1 MYLKEIVI
9 DGFKSYA
16 TRTVVQDFDRS
27 FNAITGLNGSGKS
40 NVLDSICFVLGIS
53 NLSQVRASS
62 LQDLVYKGGLAG
74 VTKATVSLI
83 FNNTDKS
90 KAPVG
95 YEQPDEITIT
105 RQIVIGGRNRY
116 LINGINAQPNRVQNL
131 FHSIGLNVNN
141 PHFLIMQGRITKVI
155 NMKPPE
161 VLSMIEEAA
170 GTKMYENKKEAAL
183 RTMEKKQRKVDEI
196 NLLLEEKINPSLA
209 KLQQERKHYL
219 EWNKNNNE
227 IDALRR
233 YLIAYK
239 FLKATTLL
247 ERSSGEG
254 SGLHG
259 RVNEIAQEMKQ
270 RSEQQGDA
278 KKNLNALMRT
288 HSERE
293 DSGNL
298 EERQQEVE
306 SLSKKLV
313 KLRSAWVNQKAA
325 LESEEKSL
333 VKLEE
338 NISELRSKSSA
349 LREEY
354 AQAELQVPVAEKSL
368 EKATQDLEMAEMA
381 ILTGASSQ
389 DGSGNATGT
398 GSIIDQLDAAKRAA
412 SLAQTEIESLRQQ
425 KSHLTNE
432 YQSKSAELAR
442 DRANVR
448 VLEAK
453 KRAAEKA
460 VADAK
465 IAVHELDFNAEEA
478 ESTNVQLLE
487 EQRIVS
493 DLKERLDALS
503 AKLESCEFR
512 YSDPYSDFDRR
523 KVFNIVA
530 RLINVRDPRMT
541 TAVEIT
547 AGGRL
552 YQVVVDTDSTAND
565 LIKGG
570 RLARRITFLPLDKI
584 WHDVLHD
591 SKLRRAKQIEPST
604 EIAISCVTFDPE
616 VANAIEHVFG
626 RTLICPNLSSAQ
638 RVTFDDR
645 VRARTVTLEGDTYDP
660 SGTAS
665 GGSSSRQGPSVL
677 ALLGEWKS
685 LQAELGSHTSNLER
699 LSLLAGTLGERGRQF
714 RRFQA
719 TVEVREAEFEQLEQ
733 QLNETSTG
741 RLIKEVEV
749 LKKKLGEEVLT
760 GLTKAKETL
769 EEQSKKVKELG
780 ALIKNRDAAKKKAQE
795 EADTAMAAV
804 RKEHSEASHNL
815 QQANDR
821 VAQLKIDLEA
831 MLEELKR
838 WEEEVENTTRPSVSQ
853 LREDVRKKENDVIC
867 MKQDYD
873 VKEAELKS
881 EREQLALCNQ
891 AVADAKRECEEIGEK
906 IETLSLEKAKLESK
920 LRESER
926 GRSGAE
932 KLVEELRKKHTWIE
946 QEKELFG
953 QEGSEYEFTDERVL
967 NSKKTLET
975 LEQRQEGLAKRINKK
990 AMHMFETANE
1000 EYQNLLNKKKIT
1012 EQDKEK
1018 IEMVIAGLDE
1028 KKMVAVEKTWRKVNE
1043 DFGNIFSDLLPGT
1056 SAKLDPP
1063 EGQTVNDGL
1072 EIRVGFGGV
1081 WKDSLS
1087 ELSGG
1092 QRSLIAL
1099 SLILAM
1105 LRFKPAPMYILDEVD
1120 AALDLSHT
1128 QNIGRMLRRHFSGS
1142 QFIVVSLKEGMF
1154 SNANVIFRTKFVDGV
1169 STIRRTQNDPS
1180 GNTRTSEQT
1189 VLRDITRTNGNV
1201 RASREPVSK
1210 EFTQSMVTATNGEH
1224 VSDEDEVLPVRS
1236 KRIRR
1241 SQS

>member
-27 FNAITGLNGSGKS
+27 FNAITGLNGTGKS
-40 NVLDSICFVLGIS
+40 NVLDSICFVLGIT

-74 VTKATVSLI
+74 ITKATVSLI

-170 GTKMYENKKEAAL
+170 GTKMYENKKEMSL

-196 NLLLEEKINPSLA
+196 NSLLEEKINPSLA

-219 EWNKNNNE
+219 EWNKNNNQV
-227 IDALRR
+227 DTLKR

-239 FLKATTLL
+239 YFSATKLL

-259 RVNEIAQEMKQ
+259 RLREIEEEIKQ
-270 RSEQQGDA
+270 FAEQQVDA
-278 KKNLNALMRT
+278 KKNLSALIRT
-288 HSERE
+288 HTERE
-293 DSGNL
+293 DSCNL
-298 EERQQEVE
+298 EEKQLHVE

-313 KLRSAWVNQKAA
+313 KLRSVWSNQKAA
-325 LESEEKSL
+325 LESEEKGL

-338 NISELRSKSSA
+338 NITELRTKSTA
-349 LREEY
+349 LRDDF
-354 AQAELQVPVAEKSL
+354 AQAESQVPIAEEKL
-368 EKATQDLEMAEMA
+368 EKATQNLEMAEMA

-389 DGSGNATGT
+389 DGSGTATGT
-398 GSIIDQLDAAKRAA
+398 GSVIDQLDTAKRSA
-412 SLAQTEIESLRQQ
+412 SMAQTEIESLRQQ
-425 KSHLTNE
+425 EAHLTKE
-432 YQSKSAELAR
+432 YQSKSAELAQ

-448 VLEAK
+448 ALEAK

-465 IAVHELDFNAEEA
+465 IAVHKLDFNGDEA
-478 ESTNVQLLE
+478 ETINNQLRE

-493 DLKERLDALS
+493 DIRERLDALS
-503 AKLESCEFR
+503 ARLESCDFQ
-512 YSDPYSDFDRR
+512 YSDPYPRFDRR
-523 KVFNIVA
+523 KVYNIVA
-530 RLINVRDPRMT
+530 RLIDVNDARKT

-552 YQVVVDTDSTAND
+552 YQVVVDTDGTAND
-565 LIKGG
+565 LIKRGQ
-570 RLARRITFLPLDKI
+570 LARRITFLPLDKI
-584 WHDVLHD
+584 WHEVLAE
-591 SKLRRAKQIEPST
+591 SKLHRAKQIEPST
-604 EIAISCVTFDPE
+604 ELAISCISFDHEVT
-616 VANAIEHVFG
+616 NAIEHVFG
-626 RTLICPNLSSAQ
+626 RTLICPTLGSAQ
-638 RVTFDDR
+638 SVTFDPR
-645 VRARTVTLEGDTYDP
+645 VRARTVTLEGDTFDP

-665 GGSSSRQGPSVL
+665 GGSSSQQGPSIL
-677 ALLGEWKS
+677 ALLGEWKAA
-685 LQAELGSHTSNLER
+685 QVELGFHSEKVSR
-699 LSLLAGTLGERGRQF
+699 LASSAGMLGERGRQF
-714 RRFQA
+714 RQLQA
-719 TVEVREAEFEQLEQ
+719 TVEVREAEFNQLEQ
-733 QLNETSTG
+733 QLSETSTG
-741 RLIKEVEV
+741 RLMKEVEV
-749 LKKKLGEEVLT
+749 LKKKLGEEIVI
-760 GLTKAKETL
+760 GLKRAKETL
-769 EEQSKKVKELG
+769 EEQSKKVQELE
-780 ALIKNRDAAKKKAQE
+780 ALMKNSDAAKKKAQE
-795 EADTAMAAV
+795 EADAAMAVV
-804 RKEHSEASHNL
+804 RKEHSKASQDL

-821 VAQLKIDLEA
+821 VARLKIDLEA
-831 MLEELKR
+831 VTEETKRLEEEL
-838 WEEEVENTTRPSVSQ
+838 ENTGRPTVAQ
-853 LREDVRKKENDVIC
+853 LREDVSSKEEQVIRTKEEYDTEECSLKK
-867 MKQDYD
+867 
-873 VKEAELKS
+873 

-891 AVADAKRECEEIGEK
+891 AVAEAKRVYEEIGEK
-906 IETLSLEKAKLESK
+906 SEALSLEKAKLDSK
-920 LRESER
+920 LRETER

-932 KLVEELRKKHTWIE
+932 KLVEELERKHAWIE
-946 QEKELFG
+946 QEKEMFG
-953 QEGSEYEFTDERVL
+953 KEGFDYEFTERRVSE
-967 NSKKTLET
+967 SKRTLEA

-1028 KKMVAVEKTWRKVNE
+1028 KKMIAVEKTWRKVNE

-1056 SAKLDPP
+1056 SAKLEPP
-1063 EGQTVNDGL
+1063 EGKTVNDGL
-1072 EIRVGFGGV
+1072 EIRVAFGGV

-1169 STIRRTQNDPS
+1169 STIKRTQNNCVRNERAPQ
-1180 GNTRTSEQT
+1180 RTS
-1189 VLRDITRTNGNV
+1189 LLDRTNEM
-1201 RASREPVSK
+1201 ALHEPSSREI
-1210 EFTQSMVTATNGEH
+1210 TQSMVTAANDDRLNVESG
-1224 VSDEDEVLPVRS
+1224 SDSLPVRNS
-1236 KRIRR
+1236 RKRRAIA
-1241 SQS
+1241 

>member
-16 TRTVVQDFDRS
+16 TRTVVHDFDRS

-227 IDALRR
+227 MDALRR
-233 YLIAYK
+233 YLVAYK
-239 FLKATTLL
+239 YLKAIMLL

-259 RVNEIAQEMKQ
+259 RVNEIDRETKQ
-270 RSEQQGDA
+270 WNEQQADA
-278 KKNLNALMRT
+278 KRNLDALVRT
-288 HSERE
+288 HTERE
-293 DSGNL
+293 DSGNV
-298 EERQQEVE
+298 EERQLQVE
-306 SLSKKLV
+306 GLSKKLV

-325 LESEEKSL
+325 LDSEEKTL
-333 VKLEE
+333 VKLEDS
-338 NISELRSKSSA
+338 ISELRSKSSA
-349 LREEY
+349 LQAEF
-354 AQAELQVPVAEKSL
+354 AQAELEVPVAEKKL
-368 EKATQDLEMAEMA
+368 EKATKDLEMAEMA

-389 DGSGNATGT
+389 DASGTAAGT
-398 GSIIDQLDAAKRAA
+398 GSIIDQLDAARRAV
-412 SLAQTEIESLRQQ
+412 SMAQTEIESLRQQ
-425 KSHLTNE
+425 ESHLTNE
-432 YQSKSAELAR
+432 YQAKSAELAK

-460 VADAK
+460 VTDAK
-465 IAVHELDFNAEEA
+465 VAVHELDFDAEEA
-478 ESTNVQLLE
+478 ESTNGQLRE
-487 EQRIVS
+487 EQKIVS
-493 DLKERLDALS
+493 DLRERLDALS
-503 AKLESCEFR
+503 ARLESCDFH
-512 YSDPYSDFDRR
+512 YSDPYPNFDRK
-523 KVFNIVA
+523 KVFSIVA

-565 LIKGG
+565 LIKRG

-584 WHDVLHD
+584 WHEVLHD
-591 SKLRRAKQIEPST
+591 SKIHRAKQIEPST
-604 EIAISCVTFDPE
+604 ELAISCVSFDSA
-616 VANAIEHVFG
+616 VTNAIEHVFG
-626 RTLICPNLSSAQ
+626 RTLICPNLGSAQ

-665 GGSSSRQGPSVL
+665 GGSSTRQGPSVL

-685 LQAELGSHTSNLER
+685 VQAELSSHASNVER
-699 LSLLAGTLGERGRQF
+699 LSLLAGKLGERGRQF
-714 RRFQA
+714 RQFQA
-719 TVEVREAEFEQLEQ
+719 TVEVREAEFKQLEQ
-733 QLNETSTG
+733 QLSETSTG
-741 RLIKEVEV
+741 RLIKEVEL
-749 LKKKLGEEVLT
+749 LKTKLGDEILV
-760 GLTKAKETL
+760 GLQKAKETFK
-769 EEQSKKVKELG
+769 EQSKKVKELEE
-780 ALIKNRDAAKKKAQE
+780 LMKNSDAAKKKAQE
-795 EADTAMAAV
+795 EADAAMSVV
-804 RKEHSEASHNL
+804 RKEHSEASQGV

-831 MLEELKR
+831 IMEELKR
-838 WEEEVENTTRPSVSQ
+838 LEDEAENKTRPSVAQ
-853 LREDVRKKENDVIC
+853 LREDASRKEDEVVRIKKE
-867 MKQDYD
+867 YD
-873 VKEAELKS
+873 VKESELKK
-881 EREQLALCNQ
+881 EREQIALCNQ
-891 AVADAKRECEEIGEK
+891 AVAEAKREYEEIGEK
-906 IETLSLEKAKLESK
+906 IEALSLEKAKLDSK

-932 KLVEELRKKHTWIE
+932 KLVKDLETKHTWIE
-946 QEKELFG
+946 QEKEMFG

-1000 EYQNLLNKKKIT
+1000 EYQNLINKKKIT

-1028 KKMVAVEKTWRKVNE
+1028 KKMVAVQKTWRKVNE

-1169 STIRRTQNDPS
+1169 STIRRTQNEPN
-1180 GNTRTSEQT
+1180 GNARTSERMP
-1189 VLRDITRTNGNV
+1189 LREIGPSVENGRT
-1201 RASREPVSK
+1201 SRDPPSLQ
-1210 EFTQSMVTATNGEH
+1210 FTQSMVTDANCGNISE
-1224 VSDEDEVLPVRS
+1224 EEEPARK

-1241 SQS
+1241 AG